1 MVMVTT
7 MKIGNNYI
15 YVYFLYV
22 MYSAKIF
29 NQFSQVGNVNSS
41 LISLSPN
48 LRLKEVTYFAQG
60 YTLNK

>member
-1 MVMVTT
+1 MVMVKT
-7 MKIGNNYI
+7 MKIGNSYI

-41 LISLSPN
+41 LISHLTN

>member
-1 MVMVTT
+1 MVIVT
-7 MKIGNNYI
+7 MKTGNSYI

-29 NQFSQVGNVNSS
+29 NQSSQVGNVNSS
-41 LISLSPN
+41 LISHLTD